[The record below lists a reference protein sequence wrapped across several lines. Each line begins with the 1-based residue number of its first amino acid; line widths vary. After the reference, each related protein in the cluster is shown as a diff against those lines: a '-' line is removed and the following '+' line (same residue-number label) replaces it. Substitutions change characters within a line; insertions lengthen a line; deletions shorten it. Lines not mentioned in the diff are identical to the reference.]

1 MKRIIIILIS
11 LIFVIVL
18 VTIGFAASSKIR
30 QITGNV
36 TAIDTRTNTIT
47 VKKKGKEVTI
57 NVEEKT
63 KIIQCTEKTAITD
76 IKIGDKVTTKYS
88 ETVGKNTAKSITI
101 RETSDKVN

>member
-18 VTIGFAASSKIR
+18 VTIGFAASSKTR

-47 VKKKGKEVTI
+47 VKKKNREVALS
-57 NVEEKT
+57 VEEKT
-63 KIIQCTEKTAITD
+63 KIIQCTEKPALTD

-88 ETVGKNTAKSITI
+88 ETVGKNIAKSITI
-101 RETSDKVN
+101 RETVEKGD